1 VFAQKTQLAHAI
13 YIKLV
18 IMKVIFLD
26 RDGVI
31 NQEVNYLYKRKDFKF
46 IDGIF
51 EACKVFQLLGY
62 KLIVVTNQSG
72 IARGLYQEED
82 FHILTKWMLAQFNNR
97 DIDILDVFFCPHG
110 PKSTCKCR
118 KPQPGM
124 FLEARDKYDINME
137 DSWIIGDKEVDITA
151 ANAAGVNNTIL
162 VRSGHIVDE
171 INTKAKFILESIKE
185 SIQIIT

>member
-1 VFAQKTQLAHAI
+1 
-13 YIKLV
+13 
-18 IMKVIFLD
+18 MKVIFLD

-31 NQEVNYLYKRKDFKF
+31 NQEVGYLHKSKDFKF
-46 IDGIF
+46 IDGTF
-51 EACKVFQLLGY
+51 EACKQFQSLGY

-72 IARGLYQEED
+72 IARGYYQEED
-82 FHILTKWMLAQFNNR
+82 FHILTKWMLAQFYNR

-124 FLEARDKYDINME
+124 LLEACDKYDINME
-137 DSWIIGDKEVDITA
+137 GSWIIGDKEADITA
-151 ANAAGVNNTIL
+151 ANSAGVNDTIL
-162 VRSGHIVDE
+162 VKSGHSVDE
-171 INTKAKFILESIKE
+171 MNTEAKFILESIKE

>member
-1 VFAQKTQLAHAI
+1 
-13 YIKLV
+13 
-18 IMKVIFLD
+18 MRVIFLD

-62 KLIVVTNQSG
+62 KVIVVTNQSG
-72 IARGLYQEED
+72 VARGYYQEED

-124 FLEARDKYDINME
+124 FLAARDKYDINME
-137 DSWIIGDKEVDITA
+137 DSWTIGDKEADITA
-151 ANAAGVNNTIL
+151 ANAAGVTNTIL
-162 VRSGHIVDE
+162 VRSGHIIDE
-171 INTKAKFILESIKE
+171 MNTKAKFILESIKE
-185 SIQIIT
+185 SIQVIT

>member
-1 VFAQKTQLAHAI
+1 
-13 YIKLV
+13 
-18 IMKVIFLD
+18 MKVIFLD

-31 NQEVNYLYKRKDFKF
+31 NQEVGYLHKSKDFKF
-46 IDGIF
+46 IDGTF
-51 EACKVFQLLGY
+51 EACKQFQSLGY

-72 IARGLYQEED
+72 IARGYYQEED
-82 FHILTKWMLAQFNNR
+82 FHILTKWMLAQFDNR

-124 FLEARDKYDINME
+124 LLEACDKYDINME
-137 DSWIIGDKEVDITA
+137 GSWIIGDKEADITA
-151 ANAAGVNNTIL
+151 ANSAGVNNTIL
-162 VRSGHIVDE
+162 VKSGHSVDE
-171 INTKAKFILESIKE
+171 MNTEAKFILESIKE